1 MTVFV
6 LMSSR
11 EHTSKSCGSPS
22 VQKLHYSLFF
32 GRDTSLFFVMHT
44 CVQVAIFGQLHHAR
58 RMPCYL
64 DIVLLVDNGH
74 VSFEMDNIQ
83 SVQINHLIS

>member
-1 MTVFV
+1 MGSKAADFLV
-6 LMSSR
+6 L
-11 EHTSKSCGSPS
+11 K
-22 VQKLHYSLFF
+22 VKLQSLFWE
-32 GRDTSLFFVMHT
+32 RDFLFYAMHT
-44 CVQVAIFGQLHHAR
+44 CVQLAIFGQLHHAR

-83 SVQINHLIS
+83 NV